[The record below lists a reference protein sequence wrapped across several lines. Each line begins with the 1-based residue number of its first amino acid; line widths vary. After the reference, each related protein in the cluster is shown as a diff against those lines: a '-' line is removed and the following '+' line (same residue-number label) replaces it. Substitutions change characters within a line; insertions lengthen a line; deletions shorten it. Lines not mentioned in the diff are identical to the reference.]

1 MNINWQNPKIA
12 TQKNRDANLEIPVK
26 LTSENKVFDFKN
38 NEFGEVL
45 KFTAKVEQGSDYVSI
60 DIFLPGITSQYS
72 VVTSGWHTWSG
83 RETRGKD
90 VGIGDF
96 QSKIAKNETEFVVE
110 PGKGNVPIPNDEGS
124 SYGFVVFRSIDGLK
138 NVGIGVV
145 PSLKEIEDIKFKV
158 KGDGVLVTIRK
169 NLEQVNNSR
178 EVVFTLFLA
187 SGTYTEIVWRFGEEL
202 AKLNSIKLMKDRIIW
217 FSWAAFGK
225 GVRQERD
232 IEPELPYIAEIG
244 ADTIIIDDGWEK
256 VVGQWEVDTDKFPE
270 IIGLIENIK
279 KMGIKP
285 GIWIAPFMVMR
296 ETEIFNLKNEWVIKD
311 RDGKVLNVSNPQIQP
326 TGRLR
331 PFVERAVGLDIS
343 IEEVREYLYGEFIR
357 LTKIGF
363 EVFKVDF
370 ASIPFVGEL
379 SNKNKTSVE
388 YYRQFFIEVRER
400 IKKTT
405 GKDIEL
411 IGCGAPMME
420 SIGLFDGIRVSADSA
435 MPNIATLRYYGRIF
449 RIFSAIPGIG
459 NLIKN
464 KIVDIHTLM
473 YRDAAAVAYRRALLF
488 GKCHG
493 LFVDGVH
500 LNDPKIYI
508 DEEEK
513 KKLEEALPA
522 FKWFGVLTN
531 IFIGDSFVRAG
542 LQGRVEWKE
551 FINKFKKGQEA
562 WIEEKS
568 GNVLVDE

>member
-1 MNINWQNPKIA
+1 MDKNWQIPKTA
-12 TQKNRDANLEIPVK
+12 SQKNKGSVEEISLK
-26 LTSENKVFDFKN
+26 LASKHDVTDFKN
-38 NEFGEVL
+38 KIFGEVL
-45 KFTAKVEQGSDYVSI
+45 EFTTTVEKDSDYVSI
-60 DIFLPGITSQYS
+60 EIFLPNINDSFS

-96 QSKIAKNETEFVVE
+96 QSKLSKNQTEFVVE
-110 PGKGNVPIPNDEGS
+110 PGKGKIQILKEDGI
-124 SYGFVVFRSIDGLK
+124 SYGFVVFRNSDGSK
-138 NVGIGVV
+138 NTGVGVI
-145 PSLKEIEDIKFKV
+145 PSLKEIEDMRFRIQ
-158 KGDGVLVTIRK
+158 GDGVLVTIRK
-169 NLEQVNNSR
+169 NLERVNVSR
-178 EVVFTLFLA
+178 EVLFKIFLA
-187 SGTYTEIVWRFGEEL
+187 KGAYTEIVWRLGEEL
-202 AKLNSIKLMKDRIIW
+202 AKLNSLKLMRDRIIW
-217 FSWAAFGK
+217 FTWAAFGK

-285 GIWIAPFMVMR
+285 GVWVAPFMVMR
-296 ETEIFNLKNEWVIKD
+296 ESEIFNLKNEWIIKD
-311 RDGKVLNVSNPQIQP
+311 TDGKVLNVSNPQIQP

-343 IEEVREYLYGEFIR
+343 IEEVRDHLYGEFIR
-357 LTKIGF
+357 LAKIGF

-370 ASIPFVGEL
+370 VSIPFVGDL
-379 SNKNKTSVE
+379 SNKEKTSVE
-388 YYRQFFIEVRER
+388 YYRQFFIEVRDR
-400 IKKTT
+400 IKKVT
-405 GKDIEL
+405 GKDIEI

-449 RIFSAIPGIG
+449 RIFSSIPGIG
-459 NLIKN
+459 DFIKQ
-464 KIVDIHTLM
+464 KITDIHSLM

-508 DEEEK
+508 DPEEK
-513 KKLEEALPA
+513 RKLAEALPA

-531 IFIGDSFVRAG
+531 IFIGDSFIRSG
-542 LQGRVEWKE
+542 LKGRIEWKS
-551 FINKFKKGQEA
+551 FINKFKKGQKA
-562 WIEEKS
+562 WIEEKT
-568 GNVLVDE
+568 GNVLVDG